1 MHVQG
6 IATVLGDCIRRQTQ
20 NGERERPAG
29 VYLCLR
35 AAAIA
40 QYWRNWASDSALSF
54 ALPNGSPCFIA
65 ETTQASTI
73 FSVSNWSH
81 AVSARSVDTT
91 RNRGARRRPHRERND
106 SLLAVEH

>member
-6 IATVLGDCIRRQTQ
+6 IATVLGDDIRRQTQ

-40 QYWRNWASDSALSF
+40 QLALQARNWPA
-54 ALPNGSPCFIA
+54 P
-65 ETTQASTI
+65 
-73 FSVSNWSH
+73 
-81 AVSARSVDTT
+81 R
-91 RNRGARRRPHRERND
+91 RERND
-106 SLLAVEH
+106 SLLAAEQ

>member
-6 IATVLGDCIRRQTQ
+6 VATVLGDDIRRQTQ

-40 QYWRNWASDSALSF
+40 QYGRNWASDSALSL
-54 ALPNGSPCFIA
+54 ALPNGSACFIA
-65 ETTQASTI
+65 ERTQLSTTFAL
-73 FSVSNWSH
+73 SN
-81 AVSARSVDTT
+81 
-91 RNRGARRRPHRERND
+91 
-106 SLLAVEH
+106 